1 MRRIIPLF
9 CPFLAALMAAELPVR
24 EVILYKNGVG
34 YFARAGELKAG
45 ESARLDF
52 KAAEMDDVLKSLTVN
67 DLSGG
72 KIAGLR
78 YDSAEPLNRKLAE
91 FPFAVGGAQSLAA
104 FLDQLKG
111 SRVELRS
118 GAENVAGLIVS
129 ARSVAGDDK
138 RREIEQ
144 VVLLV
149 DSGDLRTLD
158 LSAVSAVRFAENEK
172 QQLLRDY
179 LTVLEKARAQDK
191 RSVYIDSTD
200 QRSRQIAAAYMTP
213 APVWK
218 SSYRL
223 VFGAADATLE
233 GWAII
238 DNTTGEDWA
247 NVKLAVVSGRPVSFI
262 SKLFEP
268 RYVARRTAELA
279 EAGAV
284 GPVVFEGGIEGDR
297 RQAAG
302 FAAAMPAAAPPA
314 LASAMRDE
322 VRNVSKLRAERKA
335 ASFDMPRESSVAAT
349 AAGRDLGELF
359 EYRFDAPVTV
369 KRGQSVMLPFVQQK
383 LTSRKL
389 LIYREEFGQNPM
401 SAAELTN
408 STGKTLDGGPLTVF
422 DQNTYAGEALME
434 TLKTGDK
441 RLISYAVDLGARITT
456 NIDSR
461 DDLVREIHVRR
472 GVLSTKT
479 ANVETKVFTM
489 KNVDQKPKT
498 IVIEHPLRPEY
509 KLTNVKATE
518 TTSSHH
524 RFEVK
529 LAAAATE
536 KFPVTEE
543 YVYEQSNA
551 VSSYTPDALFQFS
564 QNKALSAPG
573 KLQLDAVLAKKREV
587 AANDTQL
594 ADADR
599 RLAELTKDQERI
611 RQNIYSLNNVAGQQ
625 QQVQKYA
632 AQLADT
638 ETRIAA
644 LRDQAS
650 ELRKKKMALESELK
664 ALIDRLDF

>member
-9 CPFLAALMAAELPVR
+9 CPFLATLMAAELPVR

-129 ARSVAGDDK
+129 ARSVPGDDK

-179 LTVLEKARAQDK
+179 LTVLEKSRAQDK

-223 VFGAADATLE
+223 VFGAADTTLE
-233 GWAII
+233 GWAIV
-238 DNTTGEDWA
+238 DNTTGEDWTS
-247 NVKLAVVSGRPVSFI
+247 VRLAVVSGRPVSFI

-268 RYVARRTAELA
+268 RYVARRTVELA
-279 EAGAV
+279 ESGAA
-284 GPVVFEGGIEGDR
+284 GPVVFEGGIESDR
-297 RQAAG
+297 RSAAG
-302 FAAAMPAAAPPA
+302 FAAAMPAPAPPA

-322 VRNVSKLRAERKA
+322 VRNVGKLRAERKTE
-335 ASFDMPRESSVAAT
+335 SFDMPRESSIAAT

-536 KFPVTEE
+536 KFTVTEE

-551 VSSYTPDALFQFS
+551 VSSYTPDALFQFT
-564 QNKALSAPG
+564 QNKALSAQG
-573 KLQLDAVLAKKREV
+573 KQQLDAVLSKKREV
-587 AANDTQL
+587 AANDNQV

-599 RLAELTKDQERI
+599 RLADLAKDQERI

-650 ELRKKKMALESELK
+650 ELRKKKMALEGELK

>member
-1 MRRIIPLF
+1 MRKAIPLL
-9 CPFLAALMAAELPVR
+9 CPFLATLVAAELPVR

-78 YDSAEPLNRKLAE
+78 YDSAEPLERKLAE

-118 GAENVAGLIVS
+118 GAENLGGVIVS
-129 ARSVAGDDK
+129 GRAVAGDDK
-138 RREIEQ
+138 RRELEQ
-144 VVLLV
+144 VVLLL

-158 LSAVSAVRFAENEK
+158 LSAVSAVRFAETEK

-179 LTVLEKARAQDK
+179 LGLLEKARAQDR
-191 RSVYIDSTD
+191 RSVYIDSTEAG
-200 QRSRQIAAAYMTP
+200 SRRVAASYMTP

-223 VFGAADATLE
+223 VFGTADATLE
-233 GWAII
+233 GWAIV
-238 DNTTGEDWA
+238 DNTTGEDWT
-247 NVKLAVVSGRPVSFI
+247 NVRLAVVSGRPVSFI
-262 SKLFEP
+262 SRLFEP

-279 EAGAV
+279 EAGAA
-284 GPVVFEGGIEGDR
+284 GPVVFEGGIEGERKALAD
-297 RQAAG
+297 AAPL
-302 FAAAMPAAAPPA
+302 PAAAPPA
-314 LASAMRDE
+314 MASALRDE
-322 VRNVSKLRAERKA
+322 MRRAASLRKA
-335 ASFDMPRESSVAAT
+335 ESLEMPRPGESNVAAT

-359 EYRFDAPVTV
+359 EYRFDTPVTV
-369 KRGQSVMLPFVQQK
+369 KRGQSAMLPFVQQK
-383 LTSRKL
+383 LTTRKL

-422 DQNTYAGEALME
+422 DQNSYAGEALME
-434 TLKTGDK
+434 TLKNGDK
-441 RLISYAVDLGARITT
+441 RLISYAVDLGTRITT

-461 DDLVREIHVRR
+461 DDLVREIRVRR
-472 GVLSTKT
+472 GVMTTRT
-479 ANVETKVFTM
+479 ARVETKVYTM
-489 KNVDQKPKT
+489 RNVDPRVKT
-498 IVIEHPLRPEY
+498 VVVDHPLRPEY
-509 KLTNVKATE
+509 KLTAGKPIE

-524 RFEVK
+524 RFEVR
-529 LAAAATE
+529 LAAGATE
-536 KFPVTEE
+536 KFAVSEE
-543 YVYEQSNA
+543 YVYEQSTA
-551 VSSYTPDALFQFS
+551 VSSYTPDTLFQLT
-564 QNKALSAPG
+564 QNKALSAQG
-573 KLQLDAVLAKKREV
+573 KAQLDAVLAKKREV
-587 AANDTQL
+587 AANDGQL
-594 ADADR
+594 ADAER
-599 RLAELTKDQERI
+599 RLAEFSRDQERI
-611 RQNIYSLNNVAGQQ
+611 RQNIASLNSVAGQQ

-650 ELRKKKMALESELK
+650 ELRKKKSALETELK

>member
-9 CPFLAALMAAELPVR
+9 CPFLATLMAAELPVR

-34 YFARAGELKAG
+34 YFARAGELKPG

-52 KAAEMDDVLKSLTVN
+52 KAADMDDVLKSLTVN

-129 ARSVAGDDK
+129 ARSVPGDDK

-179 LTVLEKARAQDK
+179 LTVLEKSRAQDK

-223 VFGAADATLE
+223 VFGAADTTLE
-233 GWAII
+233 GWAIV
-238 DNTTGEDWA
+238 DNTTGEDWTS
-247 NVKLAVVSGRPVSFI
+247 VRLAVVSGRPVSFI

-268 RYVARRTAELA
+268 RYVARRTVELA
-279 EAGAV
+279 ESGAA
-284 GPVVFEGGIEGDR
+284 GPVVFEGGIESDR
-297 RQAAG
+297 RAAAG
-302 FAAAMPAAAPPA
+302 FAAAMPAPAPPA

-322 VRNVSKLRAERKA
+322 VRNVGKLRAERKTE
-335 ASFDMPRESSVAAT
+335 SFDMPRESSIAAT

-536 KFPVTEE
+536 KFTVTEE

-551 VSSYTPDALFQFS
+551 VSSYTPDALFQFT
-564 QNKALSAPG
+564 QNKALSAQG
-573 KLQLDAVLAKKREV
+573 KQQLDAVLAKKREV
-587 AANDTQL
+587 AANDNQV

-599 RLAELTKDQERI
+599 RLADLAKDQERI

-650 ELRKKKMALESELK
+650 ELRKKKMALEGELK

>member
-1 MRRIIPLF
+1 MRRFIPIL
-9 CPFLAALMAAELPVR
+9 CPFLATLMAAELPVR

-91 FPFAVGGAQSLAA
+91 FPFAVGGAQSLAS

-111 SRVELRS
+111 SRVELRL
-118 GAENVAGLIVS
+118 GAENVGGVIVS
-129 ARSVAGDDK
+129 ARTLAGDDK
-138 RREIEQ
+138 RRELEQ

-149 DSGDLRTLD
+149 DSGDLRTVD
-158 LSAVSAVRFAENEK
+158 LSAVSAVRFAETEK

-179 LTVLEKARAQDK
+179 LTVLEKARSQDK
-191 RSVYIDSTD
+191 RSVYIDSSD
-200 QRSRQIAAAYMTP
+200 ARARQIAAAYMTP

-233 GWAII
+233 GWAIV
-238 DNTTGEDWA
+238 DNTTGEDWT

-268 RYVARRTAELA
+268 RYVARRTAGLA
-279 EAGAV
+279 EEGAV
-284 GPVVFEGGIEGDR
+284 GPVVFEGGIDAEKKMVA
-297 RQAAG
+297 QAA
-302 FAAAMPAAAPPA
+302 APAAAPM
-314 LASAMRDE
+314 LAGAMRDE
-322 VRNVSKLRAERKA
+322 FRSGERLRAMRKSE
-335 ASFDMPRESSVAAT
+335 SFDTPREVQSSIGAT

-461 DDLVREIHVRR
+461 DDLVREIRVKR
-472 GVLSTKT
+472 GVLTTKT
-479 ANVETKVFTM
+479 ANVETKVYTM

-498 IVIEHPLRPEY
+498 VVIEHPLRPEY
-509 KLTNVKATE
+509 KLVNVKAAE

-529 LAAAATE
+529 LAAGATE
-536 KFPVTEE
+536 KFTVTEE

-551 VSSYTPDALFQFS
+551 VSSYTPDALFQFT
-564 QNKALSAPG
+564 QNKALSAQG
-573 KLQLDAVLAKKREV
+573 RQQLEAVMAKKREV
-587 AANDTQL
+587 AANDGMV

-599 RLAELTKDQERI
+599 RLAELAKDQERI

-638 ETRIAA
+638 ETKIAA

-650 ELRKKKMALESELK
+650 ELRRKKAALDAELK
-664 ALIDRLDF
+664 VLIERLDF